1 MEKSHVEQVI
11 SSSSNSN
18 NDDIDHVR
26 EVRGRGKP
34 KLSEEETKRRQDDSA
49 RHKKPCG
56 LSCKPREP
64 TQAKKCSMDS
74 FVINPI
80 KKR

>member
-11 SSSSNSN
+11 SSNSN

-34 KLSEEETKRRQDDSA
+34 KLNEKETKRRQDDSV
-49 RHKKPCG
+49 RHKKP
-56 LSCKPREP
+56 
-64 TQAKKCSMDS
+64 
-74 FVINPI
+74 
-80 KKR
+80 